1 MIPCKA
7 ARKYARAVGRHLV
20 CPASRRARLKQLI
33 QHSVDAYLEEKPEAG
48 FPDLVRDIGTPK
60 LFAESLLTGLP
71 ADEVDAAR
79 RFRKNRS
86 RIVIAVLTAIVSTAF
101 VLLALFYWKYQDAM
115 RGQFIVDEIWVV
127 APDDM
132 TDEEFKEY
140 NRAIL
145 QKYIDDE
152 DRRMKADE
160 T

>member
-7 ARKYARAVGRHLV
+7 AQKYTRAVNRHLA
-20 CPASRRARLKQLI
+20 CPAGHRARLKQLI
-33 QHSVDAYLEEKPEAG
+33 QHSVDAYLDEKPEAG

-115 RGQFIVDEIWVV
+115 RGGFIVDEIWVV
-127 APDDM
+127 DPGNM

-140 NRAIL
+140 NKEVL
-145 QKYIDDE
+145 QKYLEDE
-152 DRRMKADE
+152 DE
-160 T
+160 

>member
-7 ARKYARAVGRHLV
+7 AKKYTRAVGRHLV

-115 RGQFIVDEIWVV
+115 RGGFIVDEIWVV
-127 APDDM
+127 DPGNM

-140 NRAIL
+140 NKEVL
-145 QKYIDDE
+145 QKYLEDE
-152 DRRMKADE
+152 DE
-160 T
+160 

>member
-7 ARKYARAVGRHLV
+7 ANKYTRAVGRHLV

-115 RGQFIVDEIWVV
+115 RGGFIVDEIWVV
-127 APDDM
+127 DPGNM

-140 NRAIL
+140 NKEVL
-145 QKYIDDE
+145 QKYLEDE
-152 DRRMKADE
+152 DE
-160 T
+160 

>member
-7 ARKYARAVGRHLV
+7 ARKNARAVGRHLV

-33 QHSVDAYLEEKPEAG
+33 QHSVDAYLDEKPEAG

-86 RIVIAVLTAIVSTAF
+86 RIVIAVLTAIVCTAF
-101 VLLALFYWKYQDAM
+101 VLLAAFYWKYQDAM
-115 RGQFIVDEIWVV
+115 RGDFILNGETLIVYPEN
-127 APDDM
+127 
-132 TDEEFKEY
+132 TTEEEAMNFAE
-140 NRAIL
+140 
-145 QKYIDDE
+145 KYLKTKWE
-152 DRRMKADE
+152 K
-160 T
+160 

>member
-86 RIVIAVLTAIVSTAF
+86 RIIIAVLTAIVSTAF

-115 RGQFIVDEIWVV
+115 RGGFIVDEIWVV
-127 APDDM
+127 DPGNM

-140 NRAIL
+140 NKEVL
-145 QKYIDDE
+145 QKYLE
-152 DRRMKADE
+152 DKDK
-160 T
+160 

>member
-86 RIVIAVLTAIVSTAF
+86 RIIIAVLTAIVSTAF

-115 RGQFIVDEIWVV
+115 RGGFIVDEIWVV
-127 APDDM
+127 DPGNM

-140 NRAIL
+140 NKEVL
-145 QKYIDDE
+145 QKYLEDE
-152 DRRMKADE
+152 DE
-160 T
+160 

>member
-7 ARKYARAVGRHLV
+7 AKKYTRAVGRHLV

-115 RGQFIVDEIWVV
+115 RGDFVVDEIWV
-127 APDDM
+127 AQPDDM
-132 TDEEFKEY
+132 SPNEFQEY
-140 NRAIL
+140 ISESYGIRWE
-145 QKYIDDE
+145 K
-152 DRRMKADE
+152 
-160 T
+160 